1 MPEFKN
7 FKSQPIFTEIE
18 RHVEEMIERA
28 IEPLKSQIKPLE
40 AKIQKLENELRDLR
54 APTRNKTARN
64 PLISQ
69 ETAK

>member
-40 AKIQKLENELRDLR
+40 AKIQKFENELRDLR
-54 APTRNKTARN
+54 APT
-64 PLISQ
+64 
-69 ETAK
+69 